1 MRITI
6 QPLFKAG
13 AITFACLLQ
22 ACGGGPEQGQGA
34 PAGQPAQTSTDP
46 VSVAPRT
53 PAPADATVFIVIPAD
68 GSTVS
73 SPVVVQFGI
82 DGLSVAPAG
91 TYKPDTGHHHLLIDT
106 SLPNL
111 SLPVPADENHIHFG
125 LGQTETTTELEP
137 GEHQLLLVLGDGN
150 HVPHE
155 PPVISEEI
163 TITVE

>member
-1 MRITI
+1 
-6 QPLFKAG
+6 
-13 AITFACLLQ
+13 
-22 ACGGGPEQGQGA
+22 
-34 PAGQPAQTSTDP
+34 
-46 VSVAPRT
+46 VAPRT
-53 PAPADATVFIVIPAD
+53 PAPADATVFIVTPAD

-91 TYKPDTGHHHLLIDT
+91 TYEPGTGHHHLLIDT

-111 SLPVPADENHIHFG
+111 NLPVPADKNHIHFG

-137 GEHQLLLVLGDGN
+137 GEHRLLLVLGDGN
-150 HVPHE
+150 HIPHE